1 MPISR
6 IKDIRGMSS
15 EDRSKRLSEFRT
27 ELLRLRT
34 MIRAGGTVD
43 NPARVRQLRRAVAKI
58 LTIEREQQVHMETPE
73 ESEKKV
79 AKKPERKDKAK
90 PEKGKKK

>member
-1 MPISR
+1 MPILR

-15 EDRSKRLSEFRT
+15 EDRSKRLAEFRT
-27 ELLRLRT
+27 ELLRLKT
-34 MIRAGGTVD
+34 MISAGGTVD

-58 LTIEREQQVHMETPE
+58 LTIEREQQAHMETPGK
-73 ESEKKV
+73 SEKEV
-79 AKKPERKDKAK
+79 AKKPEKKNKAK